1 MTSAP
6 APATAPATIGLSPL
20 RSVPNVEFDPLPID
34 LAVLRSLLDCSADSV
49 SVIGRDGAARFVTPR
64 GLEQF
69 GATDRSQVIGQ
80 PWLDQWPDACAKVLA
95 GALGQALAGQRT
107 NCDIR
112 CENDRGE
119 ASWWEVCFSPWNV
132 GAMDDRSNL
141 VIAVARDVSDR
152 HAAIENA
159 ELLARELHHRVGN
172 MLSMVQ
178 AIVRISAKAHRDP
191 KHFIDSVEER
201 VDALARAHSLLTIGR
216 QGEAALR
223 SLLLAEL
230 APFAETGRVS
240 LDGPLVII
248 REPAAS
254 ALCLAIHELT
264 SNAVKYGALSCSE
277 GQLCVS
283 WRADAGGGS
292 SIRWIEHAN
301 RPVSIG
307 PSGFGTM
314 LLGYLLNDQLRV
326 DRKWRDE
333 GLVATITL
341 VADMPSAN

>member
-6 APATAPATIGLSPL
+6 AIVGLSPYH
-20 RSVPNVEFDPLPID
+20 SAPGMEFDPLPVDPAI
-34 LAVLRSLLDCSADSV
+34 LRSLLDCSADSV
-49 SVIGRDGAARFVTPR
+49 AVIGRDGATRFITPR
-64 GLEQF
+64 GLDQF
-69 GATDRSQVIGQ
+69 GATDQSLVIGQ

-95 GALGQALAGQRT
+95 GALDQALSGQRA
-107 NCDIR
+107 NSDIR
-112 CENDRGE
+112 CKNDRGE

-132 GAMDDRSNL
+132 GTLDDRANL

-201 VDALARAHSLLTIGR
+201 VDALARAHALLTIGR
-216 QGEAALR
+216 QGEVELRALL
-223 SLLLAEL
+223 SAEL
-230 APFAETGRVS
+230 APFAESGRVS
-240 LDGPLVII
+240 LEGPLII
-248 REPAAS
+248 VREPAAS

-277 GQLCVS
+277 GQLHVS
-283 WRADAGGGS
+283 WRAEPGGGS
-292 SIRWIEHAN
+292 KIRWSELAN
-301 RPVSIG
+301 RALSIG
-307 PSGFGTM
+307 PPGFGSM
-314 LLGYLLNDQLRV
+314 LLGCLLNDQLCVNR
-326 DRKWRDE
+326 DWRED
-333 GLVATITL
+333 GLSATITL
-341 VADMPSAN
+341 VADTRLPN